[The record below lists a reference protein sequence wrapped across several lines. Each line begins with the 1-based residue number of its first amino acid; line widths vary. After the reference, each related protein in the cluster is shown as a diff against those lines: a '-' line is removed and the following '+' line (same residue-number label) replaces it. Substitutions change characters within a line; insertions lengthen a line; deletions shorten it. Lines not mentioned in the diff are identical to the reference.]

1 MFLVLMIYF
10 REYNAFNHKI
20 GILTKIKVILIQNH
34 ELIEKF
40 KNSFFFFLILL
51 EFIEIHRKFL
61 MKNLKATNSWCNCVN
76 EIYIVS
82 YYLRV
87 QSSIVHQ
94 MDD

>member
-40 KNSFFFFLILL
+40 KNSLL
-51 EFIEIHRKFL
+51 
-61 MKNLKATNSWCNCVN
+61 
-76 EIYIVS
+76 
-82 YYLRV
+82 
-87 QSSIVHQ
+87 
-94 MDD
+94 